1 MDKYIPIPKEII
13 TDKDKMA
20 WALRFVEK
28 LKLEH
33 NAKGALVER
42 FTATCDPGGNM
53 QTMNDADVDFIA
65 LGVAVGDLITL
76 DKSTSDEEIGWV
88 TGVSQHSLTV
98 GKGFTK
104 KGCLLSKPYEVTIKL
119 GEFHKWVSNVC
130 ETGIQEALMYAN
142 EAKQVMYKADTWDSK
157 IDAKAV
163 LDAIEADKAK

>member
-1 MDKYIPIPKEII
+1 MAYIEIPKEIT

-20 WALRFVEK
+20 WALRLVEK
-28 LKLEH
+28 LKFEH

-42 FTATCDPGGNM
+42 FTATCDADGNM
-53 QTMNDADVDFIA
+53 QTMNDADVDFVA
-65 LGVAVGDLITL
+65 LGVDAGDLITL

-98 GKGFTK
+98 GKGFAK
-104 KGCLLSKPYEVTIKL
+104 KGCFLSRAYEVTIKL
-119 GEFHKWVSNVC
+119 KEFHSWVSNVC

-142 EAKQVMYKADTWDSK
+142 EAKQAMYQDETWDSK

-163 LDAIEADKAK
+163 LEAIEADRAK